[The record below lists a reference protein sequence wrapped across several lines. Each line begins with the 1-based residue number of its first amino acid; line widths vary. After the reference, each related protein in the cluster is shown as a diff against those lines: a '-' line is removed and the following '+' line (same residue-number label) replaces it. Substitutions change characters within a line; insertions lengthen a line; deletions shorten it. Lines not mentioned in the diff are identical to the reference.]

1 MNETPEK
8 GIDDAHGAHRGD
20 DGSST
25 RASSLDI
32 TDEALKDLAA
42 RAVELVSGYFG
53 SVREIPVLTQ
63 TPAGELAAQFDA
75 PLPSAAPD
83 SLDELFA
90 DCRRIF
96 EGSRHSSHPR
106 FFGYVA
112 SPATPVGAFA
122 DLIASALN
130 QNVPAWRSAPA
141 ATEVE
146 HTVIRWL
153 AALAGYTTAEG
164 ASGLLTS
171 GGSMA
176 NLNALY
182 VAHRTKTRAKR
193 RDGDV
198 AANATRAV
206 DDATATSGGGDV
218 SQKGLWQ
225 AARPATIYVS
235 DQAHM
240 SIAKAADILGL
251 GREQVRV
258 VETDENFR
266 MDVRRLRERIE
277 NDLRD
282 GFQPCCIVA
291 SAGTVNTGAVDP
303 LAEIARIART
313 HDLWFHIDGAYGAL
327 AYMDASKRALF
338 AGLAEADS
346 VSLDPHKWLYTPV
359 DCGCLL
365 FRDSSAV
372 RAAWAGSEAD
382 YIKIFEETERESFA
396 FFDYGS
402 ELSRRFR
409 ALKIWMLLRYYGA
422 ERIASAIAEDN
433 ALAAYFAARVEA
445 ATDFELLAPVELS
458 ICCFRYAPPEARRR
472 LAQAASAEERARV
485 DAGLNELNER
495 IMRAVQRG
503 GRAYVSNALLGGRFA
518 LRACI
523 VNFRTTRR
531 DIRATLEIIREAA
544 GHVKEE
550 A

>member
-1 MNETPEK
+1 MSKEASHDTQ
-8 GIDDAHGAHRGD
+8 GAHAEEG
-20 DGSST
+20 GE

-32 TDEALKDLAA
+32 TNDAFDELAA
-42 RAVELVSGYFG
+42 RAVELVSDYFRRVG
-53 SVREIPVLTQ
+53 EIPVLTQ
-63 TPAGELAAQFDA
+63 TPAPELAAQFDA
-75 PLPSAAPD
+75 PLAPGAPD
-83 SLDELFA
+83 SLDALFA

-153 AALAGYTTAEG
+153 AALAGYTPAEG
-164 ASGLLTS
+164 AGGLLTS

-182 VAHRTKTRAKR
+182 VAHRTKARAKTSGDEGAATTTTHSVDVDASATA
-193 RDGDV
+193 RDVND
-198 AANATRAV
+198 AATGGVDDAAAGGV
-206 DDATATSGGGDV
+206 DDATLAGGVDV
-218 SQKGLWQ
+218 SQKGLWR
-225 AARPATIYVS
+225 AARPATVYVS

-258 VETDENFR
+258 VETDEKFR
-266 MDVRRLRERIE
+266 MDVGRLRERIE
-277 NDLRD
+277 RDRRD
-282 GFQPCCIVA
+282 GFQPFCIVA
-291 SAGTVNTGAVDP
+291 SAGTVNTGAIDP
-303 LAEIARIART
+303 LAGIAKVARE
-313 HDLWFHIDGAYGAL
+313 HDLWFHVDGAYGAL
-327 AYMDASKRALF
+327 AHADPSKRTRL
-338 AGLAEADS
+338 AGLKEADS

-365 FRDSSAV
+365 FRDPSAV

-382 YIKIFEETERESFA
+382 YIKIFEETERESYA
-396 FFDYGS
+396 FFDYGA

-422 ERIASAIAEDN
+422 ERISAAIAEDN

-445 ATDFELLAPVELS
+445 ATDFELLA
-458 ICCFRYAPPEARRR
+458 
-472 LAQAASAEERARV
+472 
-485 DAGLNELNER
+485 
-495 IMRAVQRG
+495 
-503 GRAYVSNALLGGRFA
+503 
-518 LRACI
+518 
-523 VNFRTTRR
+523 
-531 DIRATLEIIREAA
+531 
-544 GHVKEE
+544 
-550 A
+550 

>member
-1 MNETPEK
+1 MSDTRENINAQET
-8 GIDDAHGAHRGD
+8 GDGA
-20 DGSST
+20 

-32 TDEALKDLAA
+32 PDETLRELAA
-42 RAVELVSGYFG
+42 RAVELVSDYFQ
-53 SVREIPVLTQ
+53 SVSESPVLTY
-63 TPAGELAAQFDA
+63 TGASELAAQFDA
-75 PLPSAAPD
+75 PLPAAAD
-83 SLDELFA
+83 TLDQLFA

-96 EGSRHSSHPR
+96 EGSRHSGHPR

-141 ATEVE
+141 AAHVE
-146 HTVIRWL
+146 QTVVGWL
-153 AALAGYTTAEG
+153 AALVGYTAEG

-182 VAHRTKTRAKR
+182 VAHRSHARRKFEDESDATTR
-193 RDGDV
+193 G
-198 AANATRAV
+198 V
-206 DDATATSGGGDV
+206 DDATTRGVDV
-218 SQKGLWQ
+218 SQKGLWR
-225 AARPATIYVS
+225 ASRPATIYVS

-258 VETDENFR
+258 IETDENFR

-277 NDLRD
+277 RD
-282 GFQPCCIVA
+282 AADNFEPCCVVA
-291 SAGTVNTGAVDP
+291 SAGTVNTGAIDP
-303 LAEIARIART
+303 LTEIAAVAREYK
-313 HDLWFHIDGAYGAL
+313 LWFHVDGAYGAL
-327 AYMDASKRALF
+327 AAADETKRAAL
-338 AGLAEADS
+338 AGLAGADS

-365 FRDSSAV
+365 FRNPACV

-396 FFDYGS
+396 FFDYGV

-409 ALKIWMLLRYYGA
+409 ALKIWMLMRYYGA
-422 ERIASAIAEDN
+422 QRVAASIAEDN
-433 ALAAYFAARVEA
+433 ALAAYFAARVRA
-445 ATDFELLAPVELS
+445 ADDFELLAPVELS
-458 ICCFRYAPPEARRR
+458 ICCFRYVPPDARRR
-472 LAQAASAEERARV
+472 LATANADERAGVERE
-485 DAGLNELNER
+485 LHELNER
-495 IMRAVQRG
+495 ILRTVQRG
-503 GRAYVSNALLGGRFA
+503 GRAYVSNALLRGRFA

-531 DIRATLEIIREAA
+531 DIEATLEIIRKAA
-544 GHVKEE
+544 RET
-550 A
+550 